1 MGMNKP
7 LTVKQRKLVRG
18 VVDTGNIAE
27 AGRSA
32 GYEHRQSAHRALT
45 NVDVMTAIEVELSN
59 VGIDDST
66 LAAAIGR
73 LLNSDNEK
81 SVNNAIAHIIKLKGL
96 AKPTKHLTVKANYA
110 DYAKTALYGDKAQ
123 LITTQHSQ
131 EATSRTGVGLAMV
144 PSVTLS

>member
-1 MGMNKP
+1 MNKP

-27 AGRSA
+27 AGRRA
-32 GYEHRQSAHRALT
+32 GYENKSNAHRALT
-45 NVDVMTAIEVELSN
+45 TNDTLMTAVEVELAK
-59 VGIDDST
+59 VGIDDAT

-110 DYAKTALYGDKAQ
+110 DYARTALNGDKAQ